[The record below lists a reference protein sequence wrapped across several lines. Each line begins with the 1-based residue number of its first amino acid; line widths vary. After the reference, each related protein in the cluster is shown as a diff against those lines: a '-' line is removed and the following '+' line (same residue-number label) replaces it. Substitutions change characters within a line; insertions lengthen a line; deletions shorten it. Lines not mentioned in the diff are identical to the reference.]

1 MERRRP
7 ARPLRED
14 DMRHT
19 APMRAARPA
28 AETAP
33 ALWQSVPLDLWG
45 AMLAVIAAGA
55 LALAGVI

>member
-1 MERRRP
+1 
-7 ARPLRED
+7 
-14 DMRHT
+14 MRHT
-19 APMRAARPA
+19 APMRAARPAA